1 MAERQYKLFMQKGM
15 VEGES
20 ALSAVSPPDEGGTSP
35 KPNQKNTVLTT
46 YGYMLARQT
55 VSTIASELAAD
66 GNEVAA
72 TAINNISKLATMAA
86 AAYATG
92 GLSLIGNAIQGGT
105 TAIVDFRST
114 QRENRNRGYQ
124 RELQGARVTNNL
136 GGSTYD

>member
-1 MAERQYKLFMQKGM
+1 MAERQYKVFIQKDAT
-15 VEGES
+15 EGES
-20 ALSAVSPPDEGGTSP
+20 VLSSTSPSAEGGTSP
-35 KPNQKNTVLTT
+35 KANRKNTVLTT

-55 VSTIASELAAD
+55 VSTIASELSAD

-72 TAINNISKLATMAA
+72 TAINNLSKLTTMAV

-105 TAIVDFRST
+105 TAIIDYRST
-114 QRENRNRGYQ
+114 QRENRNRAYQ
-124 RELQGARVTNNL
+124 RELQGTRITNNL

>member
-1 MAERQYKLFMQKGM
+1 MAERQYRVFLQKGTT
-15 VEGES
+15 EGES
-20 ALSAVSPPDEGGTSP
+20 MLSSTSPSNEAGTSP
-35 KPNQKNTVLTT
+35 KSNTKNTVLTT

-72 TAINNISKLATMAA
+72 TAINNISKFATIAA

-105 TAIVDFRST
+105 SALINFRST
-114 QRENRNRGYQ
+114 QRENRNRTYQ
-124 RELQGARVTNNL
+124 RELQGSRITNNL
-136 GGSTYD
+136 GGSAYD